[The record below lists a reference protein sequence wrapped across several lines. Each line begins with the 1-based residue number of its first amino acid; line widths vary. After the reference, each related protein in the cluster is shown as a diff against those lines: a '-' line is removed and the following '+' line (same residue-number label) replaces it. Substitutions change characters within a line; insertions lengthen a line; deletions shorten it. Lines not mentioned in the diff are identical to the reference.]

1 MTDHIIGGHVST
13 AGGLDKAVDR
23 AVAIGANAM
32 QIFVSA
38 PQSYAFK
45 QPDPEMVKKFKD
57 KYTEAGMKA
66 LFFHAI
72 YLMNLA
78 SQKPSTNHLS
88 KQSLVDYLNTA
99 ALLGANGVITH
110 IGSYTGTTYEQAIE
124 TIQKSINWI
133 LSKTPPETTL
143 ILEVTAGSG
152 NTIGSKYE
160 HLRDIRAGITD
171 VHRIGTCWDT
181 QHTFASGYDI
191 VHDLDGVLDTYDE
204 LVGIDTLK
212 VIHCNDSMTDFDSK
226 KDRHENIGK
235 GKIGT
240 TVFSAL
246 LMNARLKKLPFI
258 LEVPGMDGKSGPDKE
273 NIEIMKDLLTTSK

>member
-1 MTDHIIGGHVST
+1 MATNIPIIGAHVST

-23 AVAIGANAM
+23 AVAIGADAM

-38 PQSYAFK
+38 PQSYNFK
-45 QPDPEMVKKFKD
+45 SPDEEMVKKFKA
-57 KYTEAGMKA
+57 KYKEAGMRG

-78 SQKPSTNHLS
+78 SPKPQTNHLS

-99 ALLGANGVITH
+99 ALLEADGVVTH
-110 IGSYTGTTYEQAIE
+110 IGSYTGTTYEEAIE

-133 LSKTPPETTL
+133 LSKTPAETTL

-171 VHRIGTCWDT
+171 VKRIGTCWDT

-191 VHDLDGVLDTYDE
+191 VHDLDGVLKNYDE

-212 VIHCNDSMTDFDSK
+212 VIHCNDSMTDFDSH
-226 KDRHENIGK
+226 KDRHDNIGK
-235 GKIGT
+235 GKIGLD
-240 TVFSAL
+240 VFKSL
-246 LMNARLKKLPFI
+246 VQDYRLQNLPFL
-258 LEVPGMDGKSGPDKE
+258 LEVPGIDGESGPDAE
-273 NIEIMKDLLTTSK
+273 NIAIMKSLV